1 MPSNPNSA
9 SEEAGAKSKPVSILR
24 IAPMPGHASALRL
37 FGLLRDRPTGD
48 LLFVL
53 DAIQTCDAS
62 WNSVEPSSAAGTKS
76 PGAHDQCL
84 SALRRATAELGRN
97 PSRRDYDAWRS
108 AQITQVGLPAA
119 STIRRLVG
127 NGSWTEAL
135 AAVVPGVRP
144 DSGTRRLLTRGR
156 RFSRDECRAA
166 FGLFCAEMPAGGRS
180 ARAYRMWANRYAAN
194 PGAHRV
200 PFDHRLLTIRL
211 GMSWRE
217 LVELSER
224 PSL

>member
-1 MPSNPNSA
+1 MPSNPKA
-9 SEEAGAKSKPVSILR
+9 AREEAGAKSKPVSILQ
-24 IAPMPGHASALRL
+24 IAPMPGHAAALRL
-37 FGLLRDRPTGD
+37 FGLLRDRPVGD

-53 DAIQTCDAS
+53 DAIQTSEAS
-62 WNSVEPSSAAGTKS
+62 WNSAEPSAARTKS
-76 PGAHDQCL
+76 TTGAHDRCL
-84 SALRRATAELGRN
+84 AALRAATSELGRN

-108 AQITQVGLPAA
+108 AQATQPGLPAA

-135 AAVVPGVRP
+135 AAVGLGIRP
-144 DSGTRRLLTRGR
+144 DSAARRLLTRGR
-156 RFSRDECRAA
+156 RFSRDECQAA
-166 FGLFCAEMPAGGRS
+166 FGLFCAEMPAGRRS
-180 ARAYRMWANRYAAN
+180 AREYRMWANRYAAN
-194 PGAHRV
+194 PGALRV

-211 GMSWRE
+211 GMPWRE